1 MLPRVKI
8 QFLNGQLGT
17 VGESAD
23 GLMALI
29 CGVYIPDPENA
40 ENIENAENA
49 ENNAEPLPMPLN
61 SIYVIRS
68 MDDLVALG
76 VTSDDERYAVLYKQ
90 CKEFYDE
97 AGSGVKLILYPVDSK
112 TTVTDICDYT
122 KTAEGYARDL
132 ITRQN
137 GALRGI
143 GIAGVNTESGDDS
156 TEGLDPDV
164 FTALPNA
171 QQLAEWATTELYA
184 PLFFAIAGDAYDPL
198 RELKDLSSE
207 AYNRCLVVI
216 GDTVKNSSN
225 AAMGTLLGRI
235 ASIPVQRNIGRV
247 KDGALFP
254 LEMYV
259 GAKKVE
265 ECSSEIAEIFDK
277 RYIVPRKHVGRSGY
291 YFADDQ
297 MACMPT
303 DDYAHLANRRVIDK
317 AYRIAYDTML
327 EELLDE
333 LELNEDGTLQHAV
346 VKSWQQT
353 LTNAINRQM
362 TANGELSSDAEGNGC
377 VCYIDAKQNVVSTSR
392 IVVTLKVRPHGY
404 SRYIDVNLGFQ
415 VTNA

>member
-29 CGVYIPDPENA
+29 CGASAVA
-40 ENIENAENA
+40 GKLA
-49 ENNAEPLPMPLN
+49 LN
-61 SIYVIRS
+61 SIYEVRS
-68 MDDLVALG
+68 MDDLADLG
-76 VTSDDERYAVLYKQ
+76 VTEQNNATLYKHVS
-90 CKEFYDE
+90 EFYDE
-97 AGSGVKLILYPVDSK
+97 AGSGVKLILYPVAPA
-112 TTVTDICDYT
+112 TTATNICDYT

-143 GIAGVNTESGDDS
+143 GVAGVNSNNSVAS
-156 TEGLDPDV
+156 THGLDPDV
-164 FTALPNA
+164 FTALPKA

-184 PLFFAIAGDAYDPL
+184 PLFFAIEGRAYDAAK
-198 RELKDLSSE
+198 ELKDLSSE
-207 AYNRCLVVI
+207 AYNRCLVAI
-216 GDTVKNSSN
+216 GDTASGGTGASI
-225 AAMGTLLGRI
+225 GTLLGRI

-259 GAKKVE
+259 GTKKVE
-265 ECSSEIAEIFDK
+265 ESSSTIASIFDK
-277 RYIVPRKHVGRSGY
+277 GYVIPRKHVGRSGY
-291 YFADDQ
+291 FYADDP
-297 MACMPT
+297 MACVPT
-303 DDYAHLANRRVIDK
+303 DDYAHLTGRRVVDK

-327 EELLDE
+327 NELLDE

-353 LTNAINRQM
+353 LANAINRQM
-362 TANGELSSDAEGNGC
+362 TANGELSSDGDGNGC
-377 VCYIDAKQNVVSTSR
+377 VCYEKQNVVSTSR

-415 VTNA
+415 VTTA

>member
-40 ENIENAENA
+40 ENIENAENV

-112 TTVTDICDYT
+112 TTVTDICDYA

-198 RELKDLSSE
+198 RELKDLSTE
-207 AYNRCLVVI
+207 AYNRCLVII

-333 LELNEDGTLQHAV
+333 LELNEDGTLKHAV

>member
-198 RELKDLSSE
+198 MELKDLSSE

>member
-29 CGVYIPDPENA
+29 CGASAVA
-40 ENIENAENA
+40 GKLA
-49 ENNAEPLPMPLN
+49 LN
-61 SIYVIRS
+61 SIYEVRS
-68 MDDLVALG
+68 MDDLADLG
-76 VTSDDERYAVLYKQ
+76 VTEQNNATLYKHVS
-90 CKEFYDE
+90 EFYDE
-97 AGSGVKLILYPVDSK
+97 AGSGVKLILYPVAPA
-112 TTVTDICDYT
+112 TTATNICDYT

-143 GIAGVNTESGDDS
+143 GVAGVNSNSSVAS
-156 TEGLDPDV
+156 THGLDPDV
-164 FTALPNA
+164 FTALPKA

-184 PLFFAIAGDAYDPL
+184 PLFFAIEGRAYDAAK
-198 RELKDLSSE
+198 ELKDLSSE
-207 AYNRCLVVI
+207 AYNRCLVAI
-216 GDTVKNSSN
+216 GDTASGGTGASI
-225 AAMGTLLGRI
+225 GTLLGRI

-259 GAKKVE
+259 GTKKVE
-265 ECSSEIAEIFDK
+265 ESSSTIASIFDK
-277 RYIVPRKHVGRSGY
+277 GYVIPRKHVGRSGY
-291 YFADDQ
+291 FYADDP
-297 MACMPT
+297 MACGPT
-303 DDYAHLANRRVIDK
+303 DDYAHLTGRRVVDK

-327 EELLDE
+327 NELLDE
-333 LELNEDGTLQHAV
+333 LELNEDGTLKHAV

-353 LTNAINRQM
+353 LANAINRQM
-362 TANGELSSDAEGNGC
+362 TANGELSSDSDGNGC
-377 VCYIDAKQNVVSTSR
+377 VCYINEKQNVVSTSR

-415 VTNA
+415 VTTA

>member
-29 CGVYIPDPENA
+29 CGASAVA
-40 ENIENAENA
+40 GKLA
-49 ENNAEPLPMPLN
+49 LN
-61 SIYVIRS
+61 SIYEVRS
-68 MDDLVALG
+68 MDDLADLG
-76 VTSDDERYAVLYKQ
+76 VTEQNNATLYKHVS
-90 CKEFYDE
+90 EFYDE
-97 AGSGVKLILYPVDSK
+97 AGSGVKLILYPVAPA
-112 TTVTDICDYT
+112 TTATNICDYT

-143 GIAGVNTESGDDS
+143 GVAGVNSNSSVAS
-156 TEGLDPDV
+156 THGLDPDV
-164 FTALPNA
+164 FTALPKA

-184 PLFFAIAGDAYDPL
+184 PLFFAIEGRAYDAAK
-198 RELKDLSSE
+198 ELKDLSSE
-207 AYNRCLVVI
+207 AYNRCLVAI
-216 GDTVKNSSN
+216 GDTVTNSN
-225 AAMGTLLGRI
+225 GAAIGALLGRI

-259 GAKKVE
+259 GTKKVE
-265 ECSSEIAEIFDK
+265 ESSSTIASIFDK
-277 RYIVPRKHVGRSGY
+277 GYVIPRKHVGRSGY
-291 YFADDQ
+291 FYADDP
-297 MACMPT
+297 MACVPT
-303 DDYAHLANRRVIDK
+303 DDYAHLTGRRVVDK

-327 EELLDE
+327 NELLDE

-353 LTNAINRQM
+353 LANAINRQM
-362 TANGELSSDAEGNGC
+362 TANGELSSDGDGNGC
-377 VCYIDAKQNVVSTSR
+377 VCYINEKQNVVSTSR

-415 VTNA
+415 VTTA